1 MILTR
6 AVVLARPAIGRR
18 TLSIGLALLAGVA
31 SGLAASAS
39 APLIPISL
47 TWLIVMAVLAAA
59 AIRPDIA
66 FLKLMA
72 VAFLLPF
79 AVVPVRLGVQPPI
92 FELGLAIVLASV
104 LWRNRL
110 RPLSLPE
117 LSPADPR
124 LWVGGLLVAGLVATT
139 VSLAR
144 SWDVEQLQY
153 ALKLSLG
160 VGAFYLAASWSRRRG
175 FARKLMLVM
184 AFVGAIQAL
193 LATAIYLKPEWS
205 QAVFSWLESIGYPP
219 AESATRYLPDRETV
233 RAVGTAVDPNVL
245 GVTLAVALV
254 AAASLALT
262 SAGSRAALL
271 WLIVLAIVPGLVFCV
286 SRGAWLAAG
295 AGAFVLIW
303 HRRPAVAWLLL
314 AGSAAVLVS
323 PLRIGGL
330 EHLRSGFLARDAA
343 AALRLEELRHLP
355 QVLGSSPMF
364 GVGFL
369 TEPAARFSLDISNA
383 VLWIAER
390 TGLLG
395 SAFYL
400 AGVFS
405 VLAASLR
412 WIRARPE
419 AAGVLAA
426 FTAAT
431 VAGLVDHHIVSMPHL
446 VAVYWLLG
454 GTLAGICASEPLPSR
469 A

>member
-1 MILTR
+1 MLTR
-6 AVVLARPAIGRR
+6 PALARWPLTIGF
-18 TLSIGLALLAGVA
+18 ALLTGVA

-39 APLIPISL
+39 APQISISL
-47 TWLIVMAVLAAA
+47 TWLILLVVLAAA

-66 FLKLMA
+66 FLTLA
-72 VAFLLPF
+72 GLAFLIPF

-92 FELGLAIVLASV
+92 FELGLAVVLASV
-104 LWRNRL
+104 LARSWPRSVGW
-110 RPLSLPE
+110 PK

-124 LWVGGLLVAGLVATT
+124 LWVGGFLMAGLVATA

-153 ALKLSLG
+153 AAKLGLAVG
-160 VGAFYLAASWSRRRG
+160 VFYLAANLSRRRG
-175 FARKLMLVM
+175 FTRKLM
-184 AFVGAIQAL
+184 FVVALAGAIQAV
-193 LATAIYLKPEWS
+193 LATAMYLKPEWS
-205 QAVFSWLESIGYPP
+205 QTVFSWVESIGYPP
-219 AESATRYLPDRETV
+219 AASAARYLPDRETV

-245 GVTLAVALV
+245 GVTLAVALT

-262 SAGSRAALL
+262 LVGARAVLL
-271 WLIVLAIVPGLVFCV
+271 WIVVLAIVAGLVFSV

-295 AGAFVLIW
+295 GGAFVLIW

-314 AGSAAVLVS
+314 AASAAALVS
-323 PLRIGGL
+323 PVRIGGL

-343 AALRLEELRHLP
+343 AALRIEELRHVP
-355 QVLGSSPMF
+355 QVVGSSPTF

-369 TEPAARFSLDISNA
+369 TEPVARYSLDISNA
-383 VLWIAER
+383 VLWVAER

-395 SAFYL
+395 AALYL
-400 AGVFS
+400 AGVTS
-405 VLAASLR
+405 VLVASLR
-412 WIRARPE
+412 RLWARPE

-454 GTLAGICASEPLPSR
+454 GTLAGICASEPFPSR